1 MRIGRSPTGNY
12 EFNDMDANEYR
23 VGLLGATGAVGQT
36 FIRLLSDHPWFT
48 VTEVAASDRSAGKPY
63 REAVNWL
70 SGSPIPPS
78 VADLEVKPTEP
89 EALDCDFVFSGL
101 SSSVAGEVERAFAE
115 TGFPVVSN
123 AKNYRLQEDVPLL
136 IPEVNPDHTALI
148 DNQDW
153 GSDGYIVTN
162 PNCSTVGLVCGLRP
176 LMDAFDVEAVQVT
189 MLQALSGAGYP
200 GVPSL
205 DAVGNVVPYIGGE
218 EDKMATEPTKILGTL
233 TNGRV
238 ERADLPVSA
247 QCTRVAVR
255 NGHLA
260 CTSVQFEGDVTPE
273 DVRRTLKE
281 YRSPLADEPLPSRP
295 DPFIQVLDAPD
306 APQPQRHVDAGD
318 GMTISVGRIQECAVN
333 DVKFVLL
340 SHNTVR
346 GAAGGAVLN
355 AELLARDGRLTP
367 DAEQAVRKAA

>member
-1 MRIGRSPTGNY
+1 MSTP
-12 EFNDMDANEYR
+12 DYR

-48 VTEVAASDRSAGKPY
+48 VVDVAASDRSAGRPY

-70 SGSPIPPS
+70 SGTPIPPA
-78 VADLEVKPTEP
+78 VADLEVKPTDP

-115 TGFPVVSN
+115 AGFPVISN
-123 AKNYRLQEDVPLL
+123 AKNYRLHEDVPLL
-136 IPEVNPDHTALI
+136 LPEVNPDHTALI

-153 GSDGYIVTN
+153 GGDGFIVTN

-176 LMDAFDVEAVQVT
+176 LMDAFEVEAVQVT

-200 GVPSL
+200 GVPAL

-218 EDKMATEPTKILGTL
+218 EDKLATEPRKILGTL
-233 TNGRV
+233 ADGRV
-238 ERADLPVSA
+238 EPADLPVSA
-247 QCTRVAVR
+247 QCTRVPVR
-255 NGHLA
+255 DGHLA
-260 CTSVQFEGDVTPE
+260 CTSVRFREEVGPE
-273 DVRRTLKE
+273 DVRRVLDDF
-281 YRSPLADEPLPSRP
+281 RSPLAEEPLPSRP

-306 APQPQRHVDAGD
+306 APQPQRHVDAGG
-318 GMTISVGRIQECAVN
+318 GMTVSVGRIQACAVN

-346 GAAGGAVLN
+346 GAAGGAILN
-355 AELLARDGRLTP
+355 AELLAQDGRLSRP
-367 DAEQAVRKAA
+367 APSSAAATA

>member
-1 MRIGRSPTGNY
+1 MSTP
-12 EFNDMDANEYR
+12 DYR

-48 VTEVAASDRSAGKPY
+48 VVDVAASDRSAGRPY

-70 SGSPIPPS
+70 SGTPIPPA
-78 VADLEVKPTEP
+78 VADLEVKPTDP

-115 TGFPVVSN
+115 AGFPVISN
-123 AKNYRLQEDVPLL
+123 AKNYRLHEDVPLL
-136 IPEVNPDHTALI
+136 LPEVNPDHTALI

-153 GSDGYIVTN
+153 GSEGFIVTN

-176 LMDAFDVEAVQVT
+176 LMDAFEVEAVQVT

-200 GVPSL
+200 GVPAL

-218 EDKMATEPTKILGTL
+218 EDKLATEPRKILGTL
-233 TNGRV
+233 ADGRV
-238 ERADLPVSA
+238 EPADLPVSA
-247 QCTRVAVR
+247 QCTRVPVR
-255 NGHLA
+255 DGHLA
-260 CTSVQFEGDVTPE
+260 CTSVRFREEVGPE
-273 DVRRTLKE
+273 DVRRVLDDF
-281 YRSPLADEPLPSRP
+281 RSPLAEEPLPSRP

-306 APQPQRHVDAGD
+306 APQPQRHVDAGG
-318 GMTISVGRIQECAVN
+318 GMTVSVGRIQACAVN

-346 GAAGGAVLN
+346 GAAGGAILN
-355 AELLARDGRLTP
+355 AELLAQDGRLSRP
-367 DAEQAVRKAA
+367 APSSAAATA

>member
-1 MRIGRSPTGNY
+1 MSTTT
-12 EFNDMDANEYR
+12 YR

-48 VTEVAASDRSAGKPY
+48 IADVAASERSAGRPY

-70 SGSPIPPS
+70 SGSPIPS
-78 VADLEVKPTEP
+78 AVADLEVKPTDP

-101 SSSVAGEVERAFAE
+101 SSSVAGEVEQAFAQA
-115 TGFPVVSN
+115 GFPVISN
-123 AKNYRLQEDVPLL
+123 AKNYRLHEDVPLL
-136 IPEVNPDHTALI
+136 LPEVNPDHTALI

-153 GSDGYIVTN
+153 GSDGFIVTN

-176 LMDAFDVEAVQVT
+176 LMDAFTVEAVQVT

-218 EDKMATEPTKILGTL
+218 EEKLATEPRKILGTL

-238 ERADLPVSA
+238 EPADLPVSA
-247 QCTRVAVR
+247 QCTRVPVR

-260 CTSVQFEGDVTPE
+260 CTSVRFRE
-273 DVRRTLKE
+273 DVGPADVRQVLSDF
-281 YRSPLADEPLPSRP
+281 RSPLADQPLPSRP

-306 APQPQRHVDAGD
+306 APQPQRHVDAGN
-318 GMTISVGRIQECAVN
+318 GMTVSVGRIQACAVN

-340 SHNTVR
+340 SHNTIR
-346 GAAGGAVLN
+346 GAAGGAILN
-355 AELLARDGRLTP
+355 AELLAQDGRLTP
-367 DAEQAVRKAA
+367 SAPSGAAATA